1 MEIKRCFKCG
11 EIKPISEFSKD
22 KKCKDGLNSWC
33 KECYSEYSKNWCKEH
48 KEEVRIKRHKRYKKH
63 DVQIRENSKKWR
75 KANPEKIREANHR
88 WRKANP
94 EKIREHSK
102 TYIESSPSYF
112 KDLLIQTGFSK
123 DEITPELIEKKSDII
138 KTRRLIKQ
146 INNKLN
152 NR

>member
-75 KANPEKIREANHR
+75 KANPEKIRE
-88 WRKANP
+88 
-94 EKIREHSK
+94 HSK